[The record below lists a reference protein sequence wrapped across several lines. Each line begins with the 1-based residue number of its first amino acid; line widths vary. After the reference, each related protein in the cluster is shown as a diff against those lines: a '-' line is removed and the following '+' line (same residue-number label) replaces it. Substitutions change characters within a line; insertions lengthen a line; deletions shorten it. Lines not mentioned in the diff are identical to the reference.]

1 MAIYYCHMFR
11 QEEEVLTWEVP
22 VSAAG
27 CTARFSSTSNE
38 ALERRGFTVS
48 VSICWLHGIQVC
60 LIERPEWFLS

>member
-11 QEEEVLTWEVP
+11 QEEEVLIWEVP

-38 ALERRGFTVS
+38 VLERRGGSLFQCPFVGCIGSRFATD
-48 VSICWLHGIQVC
+48 
-60 LIERPEWFLS
+60 

>member
-38 ALERRGFTVS
+38 VLERRGFTVS
-48 VSICWLHGIQVC
+48 VSFRKVEIGS
-60 LIERPEWFLS
+60 RFATD